1 MAEETFSYRFSL
13 AGSTCLGDLSE
24 NERKSIMGSDHGA
37 GHPLLILCPEK
48 TPNYRKNNML
58 KELDHYSKWPKVA
71 NAVIEAL

>member
-1 MAEETFSYRFSL
+1 
-13 AGSTCLGDLSE
+13 
-24 NERKSIMGSDHGA
+24 MGSDHGA

-71 NAVIEAL
+71 NAVIEASLSTSKMRPVLRKE